1 MIQLSSTDQQILLK
15 IARQSIAYGL
25 QHGKHG
31 VVNAQNLPMLLLNP
45 AATFVTLLVGDKLRG
60 CIGSIK
66 PRQSLADD
74 VAYNAFLAAF
84 KDTRFLP
91 LRPEE
96 LQMIHIDIS
105 ILSEPEPID
114 FDSEAE
120 LLEKIRVGIDG
131 LILQD
136 NEYRGLF
143 LPSVWEHVPE
153 KQAFLQQLKRKA
165 GLPMDYW
172 SDSIVCHRF
181 TTNIFSEKSIT

>member
-1 MIQLSSTDQQILLK
+1 MIQLSNTDQQILLR

-25 QHGKHG
+25 QHGAHG
-31 VVNAQNLPMLLLNP
+31 VVNAQNLPLTLLNS
-45 AATFVTLLVGDKLRG
+45 AATFVTLLVEDKLRG

-66 PRQSLADD
+66 ARQSIADD
-74 VAYNAFLAAF
+74 VAYNAYLAAF
-84 KDTRFLP
+84 KDSRFLP

-96 LQMIHIDIS
+96 LQMIHIEIS
-105 ILSEPEPID
+105 VLSEPEPIE

-131 LILQD
+131 IILQD

-143 LPSVWEHVPE
+143 LPSVWKHVPE
-153 KQAFLQQLKRKA
+153 KRAFLQQLKRKA

-172 SDSIVCHRF
+172 SDSITCHRF
-181 TTNIFSEKSIT
+181 TATLFSEKNST